1 MAWVVGIDTG
11 GTFTDVFAANTA
23 TGESHCVKCASTPR
37 DPSEAI
43 LTGLAQLEAQ
53 HGVALSELAALAH
66 GTTVGTNA
74 LIQRSGGRVAVVTTR
89 GFRDLLEIGRQTRPQ
104 IYDLQLDAP
113 EPLADRQLR
122 LEVEERVLS
131 DGSVLRPLDG
141 SGLPA
146 IAETLK
152 EAQVDSCA
160 ICFLFSYL
168 NPEHE
173 RLVGRQ
179 LAALLPDLQISLS
192 SAVQPE
198 YREFERFNTTVI
210 NCHLQPVMQSY
221 IDRLARELAAILP
234 ATARVGVN
242 QSSGGLMTPETA
254 RAFPIRTALSGPAAG
269 VVGAV
274 HVARQTGRGDI
285 MTVDVGGTS
294 ADVSLIQDYR
304 PSVTLEREV
313 AGFPIRL
320 PMIDIHTIG
329 AGGGSIAWF
338 DRDGLLKVGPRSAGA
353 NPGPACYGLGGREP
367 TVTDANLVLGR
378 LAPQLADGGVALN
391 RDLAVEALQP
401 IAARLGWSIEK
412 AALSVIDIVVSNMV
426 RALRT
431 ISVEQGHDP
440 ADYLL
445 MPFGGAGPLHARD
458 IALELRIGEILMPA
472 VPGIVC
478 AQGLIVAEQREDFVT
493 SRRIEVASDCMAAVE
508 AEVATLD
515 ERVEA
520 WFAGLDAAAD
530 ACRRALVVDARYV
543 GQNFE
548 LRVPLAETP
557 RGEAIALPS
566 NEALLERFFA
576 EHEQAYGYA
585 NRKAAV
591 EIVNLRLTG
600 LVAGVALEETRLASA
615 AGRPEP
621 RGTRPVWFSAAG
633 PSETAIYRRA
643 DLTAGSRL
651 AGPAIVEQLDTTI
664 PIHPGDS
671 AEVDR
676 FGNIMVRVA
685 P

>member
-1 MAWVVGIDTG
+1 MVWVVGIDTG

-23 TGESHCVKCASTPR
+23 TGETHCVKCASTPQ

-43 LTGLAQLEAQ
+43 LTGLNQLNAL
-53 HGVALSELAALAH
+53 HGVDLSGLAALAH

-74 LIQRSGGRVAVVTTR
+74 LIQRTGGRVAVVTTR

-113 EPLADRQLR
+113 EPLADRSLR

-131 DGSVLRPLDG
+131 DGTVLRQLD
-141 SGLPA
+141 SSNLPA
-146 IAETLK
+146 IAETLRRA
-152 EAQVDSCA
+152 EVDSCA
-160 ICFLFSYL
+160 VCFLFSYL
-168 NPEHE
+168 NPAHE
-173 RLVGRQ
+173 RAVGAQ
-179 LAALLPDLQISLS
+179 LAALLPDLNISLS
-192 SAVQPE
+192 SDVQPE

-210 NCHLQPVMQSY
+210 NSHLQPVMTRY
-221 IDRLARELAAILP
+221 IDRLARELGRILP
-234 ATARVGVN
+234 PNAGVGVN
-242 QSSGGLMTPETA
+242 QSSGGLMTTERA
-254 RAFPIRTALSGPAAG
+254 RAYPIRTALSGPAAG

-274 HVARQTGRGDI
+274 HVAGQVGRGDI

-294 ADVSLIQDYR
+294 ADVSLIQNYR

-353 NPGPACYGLGGREP
+353 DPGPACYGLGGEEP

-378 LAPQLADGGVALN
+378 LAPQLADGGVALD
-391 RDLAVEALQP
+391 RDLAVAALQP
-401 IAARLGWSIEK
+401 IADRLGWSVER

-440 ADYLL
+440 SDYLL
-445 MPFGGAGPLHARD
+445 MPFGGAGPLHARA

-493 SRRIEVASDCMAAVE
+493 SRRIAVEEGCMVEVA
-508 AEVATLD
+508 AEVAGID
-515 ERVEA
+515 AHAGA
-520 WFAGLDAAAD
+520 WFDRIGAEEGAF
-530 ACRRALVVDARYV
+530 RRELVVDARYV

-548 LRVPLAETP
+548 LRVPLGVAP
-557 RGEAIALPS
+557 RGRAIDLPS
-566 NEALLERFFA
+566 REAFLERFFA
-576 EHEQAYGYA
+576 VHEQAYGYA
-585 NRKAAV
+585 NRRAPV
-591 EIVNLRLTG
+591 EMVNIRLTG
-600 LVAGVALEETRLASA
+600 LVSGFELEEAGLAA
-615 AGRPEP
+615 ADVVPEP
-621 RGTRPVWFSAAG
+621 RSHRQVWFSAAG
-633 PSETAIYRRA
+633 PTRTAIYRRG
-643 DLTAGSRL
+643 DLAASSAL
-651 AGPAIVEQLDTTI
+651 AGPAIIEQLDATT

-676 FGNIMVRVA
+676 FGNIMVRLA
-685 P
+685 Q